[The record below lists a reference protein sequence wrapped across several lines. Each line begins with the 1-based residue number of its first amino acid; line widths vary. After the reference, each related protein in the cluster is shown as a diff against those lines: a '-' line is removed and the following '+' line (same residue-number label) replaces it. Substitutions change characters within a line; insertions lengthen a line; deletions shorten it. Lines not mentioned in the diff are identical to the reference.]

1 MSSFACLRTLRAV
14 LLSAAAMAMPGPS
27 SAQLATF
34 DGANY
39 SQNLLT
45 ASRELQQV
53 TNQIQT
59 LQNEATMLSNMAKN
73 LKTLNVSSL
82 SQINSDLT
90 QINGLIAKG
99 TGLSASM
106 PQTQSTFLTQFPTT
120 YSSTSSTSLLASGA
134 QARWQTTMGSYQQT
148 LVVQS
153 QIDQTLQTDAAN
165 LNTLLSAS
173 QSTQGGLGAQ
183 QAANQLLALSAKQQ
197 MQLEA
202 MMAAQYR
209 AEAVDAARKVDAEA
223 AGQAATAKFLGSAS
237 AYTPN

>member
-53 TNQIQT
+53 TNQIQA

-90 QINGLIAKG
+90 QINSLIAKG

-120 YSSTSSTSLLASGA
+120 YSPTSSTSVLASGA

-153 QIDQTLQTDAAN
+153 QIDQTLQSDAAN
-165 LNTLLSAS
+165 LNTLLAAS
-173 QSTQGGLGAQ
+173 QSTQGGLG
-183 QAANQLLALSAKQQ
+183 LALSTKQQ

-223 AGQAATAKFLGSAS
+223 AGQAATTKFLGSAS

>member
-1 MSSFACLRTLRAV
+1 MSRLKFLPAL
-14 LLSAAAMAMPGPS
+14 LLSAATLVIPGAS
-27 SAQLATF
+27 SAQLVTF
-34 DGANY
+34 DAANY

-45 ASRELQQV
+45 ASRELQSI

-73 LKTLNVSSL
+73 LKILNVSSL
-82 SQINSDLT
+82 SQINSDLN
-90 QINGLIAKG
+90 QINNLIAKG

-106 PQTQSTFLTQFPTT
+106 PQTQSTFLTQFPSAYSPTT
-120 YSSTSSTSLLASGA
+120 STSALAAGA

-165 LNTLLSAS
+165 LNALLSAS
-173 QSTQGGLGAQ
+173 ESTQGGLGAQ
-183 QAANQLLALSAKQQ
+183 QATNQLLALSTKQQ

-202 MMAAQYR
+202 LMAAQYR
-209 AEAVDAARKVDAEA
+209 AETVDAARKVDAEA
-223 AGQAATAKFLGSAS
+223 AGQAATARFLGAS
-237 AYTPN
+237 TAYTPN